1 MGRNF
6 VKGRSSSH
14 VYTTEPVVALL
25 GVGYRKGERRGGKAA
40 KKTTLKVWISFV

>member
-14 VYTTEPVVALL
+14 VYATEPVVALMEF
-25 GVGYRKGERRGGKAA
+25 GYREEEGG
-40 KKTTLKVWISFV
+40 